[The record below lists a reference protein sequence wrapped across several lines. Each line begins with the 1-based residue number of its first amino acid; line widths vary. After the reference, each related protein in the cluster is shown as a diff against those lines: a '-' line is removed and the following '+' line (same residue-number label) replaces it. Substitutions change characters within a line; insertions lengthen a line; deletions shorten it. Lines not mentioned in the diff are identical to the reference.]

1 MPARSG
7 LLPACPQVG
16 RWPRRRGLY
25 LPWMSKTLGKYRL
38 LREVGRGAMAT
49 VYEALDPDLN
59 RRVGL
64 KVLREDSNPRTVER
78 LHREAA
84 AVAKLRHPNIVAVH
98 EVGSVDGTHFIVM
111 DYVAGKTLAEARGS
125 LSQADRIRA
134 LATLAA
140 AVGFAHRQGVVHRD
154 LKPQNVLVEG
164 TTGRLFLT
172 DFGLAKVTDTTT
184 LTRT

>member
-1 MPARSG
+1 
-7 LLPACPQVG
+7 
-16 RWPRRRGLY
+16 
-25 LPWMSKTLGKYRL
+25 MSKTLGKYRL

-59 RRVGL
+59 RRVAL

-111 DYVAGKTLAEARGS
+111 DYVAGKTLAEARGAPA
-125 LSQADRIRA
+125 QAGRIR
-134 LATLAA
+134 
-140 AVGFAHRQGVVHRD
+140 GGGRRWGPR
-154 LKPQNVLVEG
+154 
-164 TTGRLFLT
+164 TTWLRSRCAGSGSGSGR
-172 DFGLAKVTDTTT
+172 G
-184 LTRT
+184 RTCGRWG